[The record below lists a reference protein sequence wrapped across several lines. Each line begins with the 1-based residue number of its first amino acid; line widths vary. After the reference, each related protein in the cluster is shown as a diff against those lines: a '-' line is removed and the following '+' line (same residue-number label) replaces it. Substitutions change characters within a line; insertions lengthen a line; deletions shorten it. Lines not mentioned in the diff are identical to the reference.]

1 MLMKTHSLFYILLA
15 ATFCLF
21 TSCEPNYP
29 EEIDVQA
36 QFLASYLTNVYS
48 VGDSV
53 YFTKE
58 DGQIEGF
65 VVAKNEIEKSS
76 KIITAYKEEEDCEE
90 EECEEEEWGMILR
103 TYMALLTTQFKSSQH
118 TITIYLNYKQEGGS
132 GYRAGTVCYGKN
144 TLDVWSAPWGVDADF
159 FVDITKENYIYL
171 SGERSTS
178 CLLHPNIGVVSIAT
192 WYERN
197 RAQGDVRQ
205 EWTLYK
211 HVKQ

>member
-1 MLMKTHSLFYILLA
+1 MKIHRLFYVLLA

-21 TSCEPNYP
+21 TSCEPDYP

-36 QFLASYLTNVYS
+36 RFLASYLTNVYS

-65 VVAKNEIEKSS
+65 VVTKNEMEKSS
-76 KIITAYKEEEDCEE
+76 KFITGY
-90 EECEEEEWGMILR
+90 EEEEWEEEGMNLR
-103 TYMALLTTQFKSSQH
+103 TYMALLTTQFKNSQH
-118 TITIYLNYKQEGGS
+118 TITIYLNYRHEGGS
-132 GYRAGTVCYGKN
+132 GFCGGTVCYGKN

-178 CLLHPNIGVVSIAT
+178 CFLHPNIGVVSIAT

-197 RAQGDVRQ
+197 RKQGDVRQ

>member
-1 MLMKTHSLFYILLA
+1 M
-15 ATFCLF
+15 
-21 TSCEPNYP
+21 
-29 EEIDVQA
+29 
-36 QFLASYLTNVYS
+36 
-48 VGDSV
+48 

-76 KIITAYKEEEDCEE
+76 KIITGY
-90 EECEEEEWGMILR
+90 EEEEWEEEEEEEEEGMNLR

-118 TITIYLNYKQEGGS
+118 TITIYLNYRQEGDHGS
-132 GYRAGTVCYGKN
+132 RGGTVCYGKN
-144 TLDVWSAPWGVDADF
+144 TLDVWSAPWGVTADF

-178 CLLHPNIGVVSIAT
+178 CFLHPNIGVVSIAT

-197 RAQGDVRQ
+197 RKQGDVRQ

-211 HVKQ
+211 HVKH